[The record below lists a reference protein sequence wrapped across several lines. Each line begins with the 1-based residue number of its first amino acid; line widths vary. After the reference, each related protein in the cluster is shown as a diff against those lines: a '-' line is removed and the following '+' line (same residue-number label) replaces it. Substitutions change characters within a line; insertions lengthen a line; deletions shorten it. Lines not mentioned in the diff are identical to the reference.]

1 MQRRQLLGYLGAS
14 TVAAGVAP
22 WASAAGLQRVAIAV
36 PGPGNLHFLPLALA
50 LKTGSDVAQGIQL
63 DIRYVGGGPQAFQ
76 QMLDRNTDFSV
87 GGLPAL
93 GLQKASGNPV
103 VSVAPIT
110 RVPAYTLLV
119 RKQFERSIK
128 SIRDLSGQVL
138 GVKGHVPGGR
148 STTQLITEFVLR
160 QAGVAPDKVNFVA
173 VGQSFDSQHAALAS
187 GTVDAIMGD
196 EPFATRL
203 IKEKVAFAL
212 ADFHDLGQTRKLMG
226 GLFLNGQLCTRDDFI
241 ASKPD
246 LVGKVV
252 RTITRTLVWI
262 HTHSAQDIVSSLA
275 LEDGPERRAWL
286 DVLAE
291 HKNIYS
297 PDGKFVPDEINTTN
311 RFLHAVETG
320 DAVAALDLSSI
331 VNSRWAGQG
340 V

>member
-1 MQRRQLLGYLGAS
+1 MQRRQLLGYLGCPAF
-14 TVAAGVAP
+14 AAGASQ
-22 WASAAGLQRVAIAV
+22 WSSAAGLQRVAIAV

-50 LKTGSDVAQGIQL
+50 LKTGADAAQGIQL

-76 QMLDRNTDFSV
+76 QMLERNTDFSV

-103 VSVAPIT
+103 VCVAPIT
-110 RVPAYTLLV
+110 RVPGYTLLV
-119 RKQFERSIK
+119 RKQFERTIK
-128 SIRDLSGQVL
+128 SVRDLSGQVL

-148 STTQLITEFVLR
+148 STTQLVTEYVLR

-212 ADFHDLGQTRKLMG
+212 ADYHDLNQTRKLMG
-226 GLFLNGQLCTRDDFI
+226 GLFLNGHLATREDFI
-241 ASKPD
+241 AGKPD
-246 LVGKVV
+246 IVGKVV
-252 RTITRTLVWI
+252 RTLTQTLVWI
-262 HTHSAQDIVSSLA
+262 HTHSAQEVVNALA
-275 LEDGPERRAWL
+275 LEDGPERKAWL
-286 DVLAE
+286 DVLAD

-297 PDGKFVPDEINTTN
+297 PDGKFVREEITTTN
-311 RFLHAVETG
+311 RFLHAVENS
-320 DAVAALDLSSI
+320 DAVAAMDLSSI
-331 VNSRWAGQG
+331 VNSRWVGQG
-340 V
+340 A